1 VSRSALLKYPV
12 ATVRVPTDELTAGEA
27 RQAVP
32 PEVPSFTYEPPE
44 GGDLGT
50 LTTEVT
56 SDTDADTL
64 LAQPQEAP
72 GLFTDRVGNFADDET
87 IGAGTTLEVAADPA
101 SEAVRIFASDD
112 GATGEV
118 TRWQGP
124 E

>member
-1 VSRSALLKYPV
+1 M